1 MRGKGLDGGPPSPF
15 FFFALL
21 KVTGIEPITT
31 SRTNEHDRDLP
42 YLQRFYHFKKE
53 EEAYDGSS
61 AKNSGG
67 DCAGRLRKFCVNHI
81 VSV

>member
-1 MRGKGLDGGPPSPF
+1 VVWQGRRGDPSPYADF
-15 FFFALL
+15 CALL
-21 KVTGIEPITT
+21 KLTGLEGITT
-31 SRTNEHDRDLP
+31 SRTNEQDRDLP
-42 YLQRFYHFKKE
+42 YLSVFDHFKKE